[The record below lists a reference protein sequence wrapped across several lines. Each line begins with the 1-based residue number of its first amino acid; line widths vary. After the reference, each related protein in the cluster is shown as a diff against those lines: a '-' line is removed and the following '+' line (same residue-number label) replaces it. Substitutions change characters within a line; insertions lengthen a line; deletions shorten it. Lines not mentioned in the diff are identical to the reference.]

1 MLSFTNIRGLHSSFL
16 GCESF
21 LESNPF
27 HILSLCETNLKEPIN
42 TSNISVRGYLSS
54 FRKDS
59 VIHMHDMD
67 PYTNERR
74 PFVLGLSLE
83 YSEYSYSFFRLT
95 VLHSVP

>member
-1 MLSFTNIRGLHSSFL
+1 MLSFTSSRGLHSNLL

-21 LESNPF
+21 LESNSF
-27 HILSLCETNLKEPIN
+27 NILALFETNLKEPIN
-42 TSNISVRGYLSS
+42 TSNISVTGYLSL

-67 PYTNERR
+67 LYTNEGR
-74 PFVLGLSLE
+74 PFVLDLSLE

-95 VLHSVP
+95 LLHSVP